1 MTDREKFNEAVEKFR
16 KANIKIYGLQTPSGL
31 FDNRNRFLKM
41 ERLEQLIIKTE
52 SVDVRECFKI
62 IESW

>member
-52 SVDVRECFKI
+52 SVDVREWFKI